1 MAFLF
6 VVQKTRGKPPVI
18 MRAGERKS
26 GSFLTGG
33 SVDEDQDSKNLVVS
47 RTCN

>member
-18 MRAGERKS
+18 IRAGKRKS

-33 SVDEDQDSKNLVVS
+33 SVDDDQDSKNSGVS
-47 RTCN
+47 SASN